1 MIFITSLLVV
11 MRYFGVLPDEHLKKI
26 RIREVILFLVCSM
39 PMMFVFIPSI
49 VYLIVFYDSINVL
62 DMTDLIHTIFIFGC
76 NWSSFLIIAIN
87 QIRFRR
93 LIDEL
98 KLFVAKRECS
108 VAHRRNL
115 SQLIFCSPGQRTA
128 SGGIYVETAILL
140 DKICIIYTVACIT
153 GVLGVFLMPFARP
166 FYHYLVGSYSFA
178 SWYTPYKTM

>member
-11 MRYFGVLPDEHLKKI
+11 MRYFGVLPDERVKNI
-26 RIREVILFLVCSM
+26 RITEVILFLVCST
-39 PMMFVFIPSI
+39 PMMFVLIPSI

-62 DMTDLIHTIFIFGC
+62 DLTDLIHTICIFGC
-76 NWSSFLIIAIN
+76 NWSSYLIIAMN

-98 KLFVAKRECS
+98 RLFVAKRECCA
-108 VAHRRNL
+108 VPHLNL
-115 SQLIFCSPGQRTA
+115 SQQIFCSPGQKTA

-140 DKICIIYTVACIT
+140 DKICIIYTVACVI
-153 GVLGVFLMPFARP
+153 GVLGVFLMPFVKP
-166 FYHYLVGSYSFA
+166 FYHYLIGSYSFA